1 MPRRRR
7 VTLQDNHERWLVSY
21 ADFITLLFAFFVV
34 MYSISQVSE
43 SKYRVLSETL
53 VESFRPARS
62 LDPIQVGQPSRSPSA
77 SAIDIKGDWRGDTE
91 QPELGQTGALA
102 TEDLGNLEQLAQ
114 RIETNFSELIEDELL
129 TVRANEYWLQ
139 VELRDSILFDSGS
152 AEPSGRARTIF
163 SDLAGL
169 LQEYGNQIQVEG
181 HTDNVPISNQRY
193 PSNWELSAARA
204 SAIVKL
210 LVADGLNPNRLSA
223 VGYGEH
229 QPLTANDSEEARA
242 RNRRVALM
250 IARQNLER
258 PSQPLRNEGL
268 ESQAAEADPGMAQAE
283 PESAETQNDTVE
295 RETGEEETTSPE
307 EVSRQGVE
315 PVELEG
321 GGLLFSSDPELP
333 RQSR

>member
-7 VTLQDNHERWLVSY
+7 LTLQDNHERWLVSY

-53 VESFRPARS
+53 TAAFRPARS
-62 LDPIQVGQPSRSPSA
+62 LEPIQVGQPSRSPSA
-77 SAIDIKGDWRGDTE
+77 SAIDIRGDWRGDTE
-91 QPELGQTGALA
+91 QPELGETGALA
-102 TEDLGNLEQLAQ
+102 VEDLGDLEQLAQ
-114 RIETNFSELIEDELL
+114 RIETDFSELIEDELL

-152 AEPSGRARTIF
+152 AELSGQAQAIF
-163 SDLAGL
+163 SDLAEL

-181 HTDNVPISNQRY
+181 HTDNVPISNLRY

-210 LVADGLNPNRLSA
+210 LVADGLSPDRLSA

-229 QPLTANDSEEARA
+229 QPLVANDSEDRRA

-250 IARQNLER
+250 IARQKLER
-258 PSQPLRNEGL
+258 PSQPLETEEAGPATP
-268 ESQAAEADPGMAQAE
+268 ETAADNVQVE
-283 PESAETQNDTVE
+283 PETAETQSEAAEQEAAEVD
-295 RETGEEETTSPE
+295 GESPQR
-307 EVSRQGVE
+307 VD

-333 RQSR
+333 RQSQ

>member
-7 VTLQDNHERWLVSY
+7 FTLQDNHERWLVSY

-53 VESFRPARS
+53 VEAFRPVRS
-62 LDPIQVGQPSRSPSA
+62 LEPIQVGQPSRSPSA
-77 SAIDIKGDWRGDTE
+77 SAIDIRGDWRGDTE
-91 QPELGQTGALA
+91 QPELGETGALA
-102 TEDLGNLEQLAQ
+102 VEDLGNLEQLAQ
-114 RIETNFSELIEDELL
+114 RIETDFSQLIEDDLL

-152 AEPSGRARTIF
+152 AELSGRARTIF

-181 HTDNVPISNQRY
+181 HTDNLPISNRRY

-210 LVADGLNPNRLSA
+210 LVADGLSPERLSA

-229 QPLTANDSEEARA
+229 QPLVANDSENGRA

-250 IARQNLER
+250 IARQSLDR
-258 PSQPLRNEGL
+258 PSQPLQTE
-268 ESQAAEADPGMAQAE
+268 EAE
-283 PESAETQNDTVE
+283 PVALEGSLDNAQVEPGTAETQNEATGEAGD
-295 RETGEEETTSPE
+295 TGEE
-307 EVSRQGVE
+307 SRQGVE
-315 PVELEG
+315 PVELDG

-333 RQSR
+333 RQSQ

>member
-7 VTLQDNHERWLVSY
+7 ATMQDNHERWLVSY

-34 MYSISQVSE
+34 MYSISQVNE

-53 VESFRPARS
+53 VEAFRPARS

-77 SAIDIKGDWRGDTE
+77 SAIDIRGDWRGDTE
-91 QPELGQTGALA
+91 QPELGQAGGLA
-102 TEDLGNLEQLAQ
+102 AEDLGNLEQLAQ
-114 RIETNFSELIEDELL
+114 RIETDFAELIEDELL

-152 AEPSGRARTIF
+152 TELSGRARTIF

-181 HTDNVPISNQRY
+181 HTDNVPISSRRY

-210 LVADGLNPNRLSA
+210 LVADGLSPDRLSA

-229 QPLTANDSEEARA
+229 QPLGANETEDGRA
-242 RNRRVALM
+242 SNRRVALM

-258 PSQPLRNEGL
+258 PSQPLQTEQF
-268 ESQAAEADPGMAQAE
+268 ESRA
-283 PESAETQNDTVE
+283 PESALDNTQEEPETVGTQN
-295 RETGEEETTSPE
+295 ETAENEAIGLGEASP
-307 EVSRQGVE
+307 QGVE

-333 RQSR
+333 RQSQ

>member
-53 VESFRPARS
+53 VEAFRPARS
-62 LDPIQVGQPSRSPSA
+62 LDPIQVGQPSRSPST
-77 SAIDIKGDWRGDTE
+77 SAIDIRGDWRGDTE
-91 QPELGQTGALA
+91 QPELGQTGGLT

-114 RIETNFSELIEDELL
+114 RIETDFSELIEDELL

-139 VELRDSILFDSGS
+139 VELRDRILFDSGS
-152 AEPSGRARTIF
+152 AELSGRARTIF

-181 HTDNVPISNQRY
+181 HTDNVPISNRRY

-210 LVADGLNPNRLSA
+210 LVTDGLSPDRLSA
-223 VGYGEH
+223 VGYGEY
-229 QPLTANDSEEARA
+229 QSLVANDSEEGRA

-258 PSQPLRNEGL
+258 PRQPLQTEEFEPGTPEETPDNAQVE
-268 ESQAAEADPGMAQAE
+268 PGM
-283 PESAETQNDTVE
+283 AETQN
-295 RETGEEETTSPE
+295 ETAENKAIGLGEASP
-307 EVSRQGVE
+307 QGVE

-333 RQSR
+333 RQSQ